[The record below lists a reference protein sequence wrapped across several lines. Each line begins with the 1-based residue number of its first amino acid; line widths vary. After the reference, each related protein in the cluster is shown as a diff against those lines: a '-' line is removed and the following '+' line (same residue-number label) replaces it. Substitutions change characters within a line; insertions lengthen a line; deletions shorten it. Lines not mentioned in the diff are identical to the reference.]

1 MHPNQGGTINFG
13 FGGTTCAYPG
23 NFDGS
28 VTANGTHPIVLGP
41 ALPNRYSLHRR
52 FFMHMLILPMEV
64 LLSLMVVF
72 LLYLP
77 KKHGEVVWYCLVV

>member
-1 MHPNQGGTINFG
+1 LVLVVLLVYTQVTLM
-13 FGGTTCAYPG
+13 A
-23 NFDGS
+23 S
-28 VTANGTHPIVLGP
+28 VTANGAHPIVLGP
-41 ALPNRYSLHRR
+41 ALPTGTAYTGR
-52 FFMHMLILPMEV
+52 FLCTCYILPMEV